1 MQPFYRGEVFDFEKS
16 HFFLETLA
24 PLGGSGQKSWKK
36 NSKTPP
42 HGEKCPRH
50 GSSTA
55 GGCQKSRFLNARF
68 WKTGRQPGLDP
79 QGARPLPAL
88 FFDTLKKTRFEN
100 WKSAIFRPSW
110 GTPFLTTTLLLGIA
124 LSEIFATLSKIVFF
138 WHFFFSPSWGRQNFW
153 PRPGVSPSRKNSA
166 GQWGIT
172 EQNHP
177 AWGWVCY

>member
-16 HFFLETLA
+16 HFFLEILA

-88 FFDTLKKTRFEN
+88 FFDTLKKNTF
-100 WKSAIFRPSW
+100 WKLEIGDFQAVMGYPFFDDDPFIRNRAFGNFCNPIKNRV
-110 GTPFLTTTLLLGIA
+110 FLTL
-124 LSEIFATLSKIVFF
+124 FF
-138 WHFFFSPSWGRQNFW
+138 LPVMG
-153 PRPGVSPSRKNSA
+153 
-166 GQWGIT
+166 
-172 EQNHP
+172 
-177 AWGWVCY
+177 